1 MNLVPRHKVCYSW
14 TKKGSDKLLSKLVLF
29 ALLILCTVSSI
40 SLLAGLY
47 CEEEENK
54 DNRDVVVNLDVKKI
68 D

>member
-1 MNLVPRHKVCYSW
+1 M
-14 TKKGSDKLLSKLVLF
+14 LSKLVLF

>member
-1 MNLVPRHKVCYSW
+1 MNLVPRHKVYYSW

-29 ALLILCTVSSI
+29 ALLIFCTVSSI
-40 SLLAGLY
+40 SLLADLY